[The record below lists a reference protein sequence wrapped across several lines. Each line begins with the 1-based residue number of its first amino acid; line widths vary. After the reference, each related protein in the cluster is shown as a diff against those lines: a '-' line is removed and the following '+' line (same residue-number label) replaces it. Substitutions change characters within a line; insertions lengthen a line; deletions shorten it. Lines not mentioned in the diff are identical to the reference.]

1 MKQADSIY
9 RRAWSI
15 LALVAFA
22 VLALA
27 VACSGSGAE
36 QAAAPEPTAVPPTAV
51 PPTEAP
57 AEAEIPVVTI
67 EATDSSFKV
76 PEVVPGGI
84 VRIDVTNTGSGPA
97 AVSLFRIKEGHTR
110 QELNEFKAVA
120 DANPEAFFG
129 LFELANMIH
138 GVQDVAPG
146 TTSAFHVDLRTGDFI
161 LSDDANPAND
171 LTFFAADEIT
181 GTTEP
186 ETAVTVD
193 MVDFAYTMPDTA
205 PGQGLWE
212 FTNSGDQWHLAALTT
227 YNPDVTPE
235 QLLGLFSE
243 EGGPPPA
250 DAPVQVM
257 GCLPPIS
264 PGERVWIEMD
274 LPPGE
279 YLLLFPLPDLVAMAE
294 GGEPMPHLLHG
305 MQRMFSVE
313 K

>member
-1 MKQADSIY
+1 MQHTN
-9 RRAWSI
+9 RFNHRTWSI
-15 LALVAFA
+15 LALVVIA

-27 VACSGSGAE
+27 AACSGSGAE

-57 AEAEIPVVTI
+57 ATAEIPVVTI
-67 EATDSSFKV
+67 EATDSGLNV

-84 VRIDVTNTGSGPA
+84 VRIDVTNSGSAPA
-97 AVSLFRIKEGHTR
+97 AVGLLRIKEGHTR

-138 GVQDVAPG
+138 SVQDVAPG
-146 TTSAFHVDLRTGDFI
+146 TTSSFHVDLRTGDFI
-161 LSDDANPAND
+161 LSDDTNPAND
-171 LTFFAADEIT
+171 LTFFAANEIV

-186 ETAVTVD
+186 EAAVTVD
-193 MVDFAYTMPDTA
+193 MVDFAYAMPDTV

-212 FTNSGDQWHLAALTT
+212 FVNSGDQWHLAALTT

-257 GCLPPIS
+257 GGLPPMS
-264 PGERVWIEMD
+264 PGERVWVEMD
-274 LPPGE
+274 LQPGQ
-279 YLLLFPLPDLVAMAE
+279 YQLVCPLPDLTAMVAGE
-294 GGEPMPHLLHG
+294 EPMPHLLHG
-305 MQRMFSVE
+305 MMHMFTVE
-313 K
+313 N